1 MSHINATELTS
12 VLLSLLHHCI
22 NRTAP
27 SQLPPLS
34 QNHTG
39 IGTSP
44 WATRAQSQ
52 TQAVLYILVVLGMFS
67 FFSFGVMLSF
77 IRSKKLESSHDP
89 YHLYIA
95 HDWTR
100 KRTPCTAAL
109 GLAQGAA
116 GSVVICNPATGE
128 GTPEQEQ

>member
-12 VLLSLLHHCI
+12 LLLSLLHHCL

-27 SQLPPLS
+27 PQPPSLP
-34 QNHTG
+34 QNHTN
-39 IGTSP
+39 TAAPP
-44 WATRAQSQ
+44 WAARAQSQ
-52 TQAVLYILVVLGMFS
+52 SQSVFYILVVLGMFS

-100 KRTPCTAAL
+100 KKTPCRAAT
-109 GLAQGAA
+109 GQAWGAT
-116 GSVVICNPATGE
+116 GSVVICNPATGQ
-128 GTPEQEQ
+128 GTAEQEQ